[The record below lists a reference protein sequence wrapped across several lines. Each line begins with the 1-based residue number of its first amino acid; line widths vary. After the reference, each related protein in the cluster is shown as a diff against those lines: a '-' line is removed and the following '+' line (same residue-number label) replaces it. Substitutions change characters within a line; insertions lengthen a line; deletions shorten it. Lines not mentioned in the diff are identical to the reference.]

1 MNSSQLRAHEIRRRY
16 RLTHPRDIDRVLK
29 AENIQVVHFPLKGRV
44 KEVIVLN
51 FIGLPISLERD
62 SREAHELLAHALGH
76 YLLHAGNQPF
86 FHLAKE
92 RVVAWQME
100 HQAWDFAFE
109 LFIPQTTLARL
120 LRKSWS
126 TADLREHFEVST
138 DFFKRRLQSF
148 RDENAH
154 TERSRFDTDTGEQ

>member
-1 MNSSQLRAHEIRRRY
+1 MNSSQQSAREIRRRY
-16 RLTHPRDIDRVLK
+16 HLTRPRDIDRVLK
-29 AENIQVVHFPLKGRV
+29 AENIQVVQFPLKGRV

-51 FIGLPISLERD
+51 FIGLPLSLERH
-62 SREAHELLAHALGH
+62 SCEEHELLAHALGH

-120 LRKSWS
+120 LRKSWNA
-126 TADLREHFEVST
+126 ADLREHFEVSA
-138 DFFKRRLQSF
+138 DFLKRRLQAF
-148 RDENAH
+148 REENDGTKH
-154 TERSRFDTDTGEQ
+154 TRFDIDIGEQ